1 MTLPLLFLSGAGLP
15 AWIWDEVRSGITAPS
30 AVAPRPAT
38 GSGTVADH
46 ARAALDAAP
55 EGSFGVVAH
64 SAGGVVATELARIAA
79 GRVAAVLGVAAVI
92 PASGAS
98 FASSLPFPNKVV
110 LPLILRVA
118 GTRPP
123 ESAIRKGLAA
133 GLDEE
138 TVQRLVADLD
148 PEPLKYF
155 TTRTTG
161 HEAMHA
167 VPLKKYVVT
176 TDDAELTA
184 GMQRDYAA
192 RLGASGVT
200 EIASAHLPMITN
212 SAEVIAAAQDLA
224 ESRPAVRTAEG
235 GNR

>member
-1 MTLPLLFLSGAGLP
+1 M
-15 AWIWDEVRSGITAPS
+15 
-30 AVAPRPAT
+30 
-38 GSGTVADH
+38 
-46 ARAALDAAP
+46 
-55 EGSFGVVAH
+55 
-64 SAGGVVATELARIAA
+64 
-79 GRVAAVLGVAAVI
+79 LGVAAVI
-92 PASGAS
+92 PAPDAS
-98 FASSLPFPNKVV
+98 FASSLPFPNKIV

-138 TVQRLVADLD
+138 TVQRLIADLE
-148 PEPLKYF
+148 PEPVKYF

-161 HEAMHA
+161 HDAMRA

-184 GMQRDYAA
+184 SMQRGYAA
-192 RLGASGVT
+192 QLGASDVI

-224 ESRPAVRTAEG
+224 EGHPAV
-235 GNR
+235 

>member
-1 MTLPLLFLSGAGLP
+1 MRLPRGQQ
-15 AWIWDEVRSGITAPS
+15 
-30 AVAPRPAT
+30 RP
-38 GSGTVADH
+38 G
-46 ARAALDAAP
+46 

-64 SAGGVVATELARIAA
+64 SAGGVVATELARLAA

-92 PASGAS
+92 PASGGS

-110 LPLILRVA
+110 RPLILRVA

-123 ESAIRKGLAA
+123 ESVIRKGLAA

-138 TVQRLVADLD
+138 TVQRLIADLE
-148 PEPLKYF
+148 PEPVKYF

-161 HEAMHA
+161 HDAMRA

-176 TDDAELTA
+176 TNDAELTVS
-184 GMQRDYAA
+184 MQRGYAG

-224 ESRPAVRTAEG
+224 ESHPTV
-235 GNR
+235 

>member
-15 AWIWDEVRSGITAPS
+15 AWIWDEVRSGIAAPS
-30 AVAPRPAT
+30 TVAPRPVT
-38 GSGTVADH
+38 GSRTVTDY
-46 ARAALDAAP
+46 ARAALEAAP
-55 EGSFGVVAH
+55 EGPFGVVAH
-64 SAGGVVATELARIAA
+64 SAGGVVATELARLSA

-98 FASSLPFPNKVV
+98 FASSLPFPNKLV
-110 LPLILRVA
+110 LPLVLRVA

-138 TVQRLVADLD
+138 TVQRLIADLE
-148 PEPLKYF
+148 PEPLTYF

-161 HEAMHA
+161 HEAMRA

-176 TDDAELTA
+176 TADAELSVS
-184 GMQRDYAA
+184 MQRGYAA
-192 RLGASGVT
+192 QLGASGIT

-212 SAEVIAAAQDLA
+212 SADVIAAAQDLA
-224 ESRPAVRTAEG
+224 ETHPAS
-235 GNR
+235 

>member
-15 AWIWDEVRSGITAPS
+15 AWIWDEVRSGIAAPS
-30 AVAPRPAT
+30 TVAPRPVT
-38 GSGTVADH
+38 GSGTVTDY
-46 ARAALDAAP
+46 ARAALEAAP
-55 EGSFGVVAH
+55 EGPFGVVAH
-64 SAGGVVATELARIAA
+64 SAGGVVATELARLSA

-98 FASSLPFPNKVV
+98 FASSLPFPNKIV
-110 LPLILRVA
+110 LPLLLRVA

-123 ESAIRKGLAA
+123 ESVIRKGLAA

-138 TVQRLVADLD
+138 TVQRLIADLE
-148 PEPLKYF
+148 PEPLTYF

-161 HEAMHA
+161 HEAMRA

-176 TDDAELTA
+176 TADAELSVS
-184 GMQRDYAA
+184 MQRGYAA
-192 RLGASGVT
+192 QLGASGIT

-212 SAEVIAAAQDLA
+212 SADVIAAAQDLA
-224 ESRPAVRTAEG
+224 ETHPAS
-235 GNR
+235 

>member
-15 AWIWDEVRSGITAPS
+15 AWIWDEVRSGITVPS

-38 GSGTVADH
+38 GSGTVTDY

-55 EGSFGVVAH
+55 EGPFGVVAH
-64 SAGGVVATELARIAA
+64 SAGGVVATELARLAA

-98 FASSLPFPNKVV
+98 FASSLPFPNKIV

-123 ESAIRKGLAA
+123 ESVIRKGLAA

-138 TVQRLVADLD
+138 TVQRLIADLE
-148 PEPLKYF
+148 PEPVTYF

-161 HEAMHA
+161 HEAMRA

-184 GMQRDYAA
+184 SWQRGYADQ
-192 RLGASGVT
+192 LGAHSVI
-200 EIASAHLPMITN
+200 EIASAHLPMVTN
-212 SAEVIAAAQDLA
+212 PADVIAAAQDLA
-224 ESRPAVRTAEG
+224 ERHPAV
-235 GNR
+235 